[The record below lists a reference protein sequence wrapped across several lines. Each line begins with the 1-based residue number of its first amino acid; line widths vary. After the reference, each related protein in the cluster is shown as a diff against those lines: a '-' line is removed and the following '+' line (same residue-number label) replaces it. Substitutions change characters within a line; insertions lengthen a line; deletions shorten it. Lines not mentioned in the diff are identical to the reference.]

1 MVAVCRKNWDMKP
14 RRGKKEE
21 EIGKSLA
28 CRRKYKYRI
37 SAVKS
42 QVNGVDRNESRMD
55 RGDMRKH

>member
-1 MVAVCRKNWDMKP
+1 MKP
-14 RRGKKEE
+14 RSGKKEE

-28 CRRKYKYRI
+28 CRRKYKYRS

-42 QVNGVDRNESRMD
+42 QVSGVDRNESRMD